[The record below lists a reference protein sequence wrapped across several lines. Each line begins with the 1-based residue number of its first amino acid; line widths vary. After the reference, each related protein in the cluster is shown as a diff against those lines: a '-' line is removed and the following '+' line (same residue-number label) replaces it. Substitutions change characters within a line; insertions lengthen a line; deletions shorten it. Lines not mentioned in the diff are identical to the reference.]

1 MKRRVEQSRRNA
13 GAAGLM
19 IAAVCFLLIGL
30 TIGCRK
36 PAKPASE
43 ETRSSTSSPADRS
56 VPDMFDLRNHPN
68 ATILKPID
76 LKTLS
81 DSQRKFGIAPQRDP
95 AVDYQPDIILME
107 QGDKAIRSIATD
119 GMTWTFDANAPHVSE
134 FQMGKI
140 VFATGRAVGRIIS
153 LKRQGDDVAV
163 ILGPI
168 QLTDVIRRGS
178 FAMDAPIDITNML
191 AYAAPDFPQPPDDPQ
206 QPKTSDLLSPDEHR
220 DETIVVSRVS
230 SRGKWTP
237 TSMSKRYA
245 DGRHEEYQ
253 RVGHHWEPLT
263 LMPAAYSPAGRGFA
277 PPAWKRA
284 SWEGMQLPGMPG
296 GQIPV
301 PQTIPDQPNAPSLP
315 QMPGIPGVN
324 ILQKQTFGI
333 EELPVSPN
341 VPTVDIKSMRLRPV
355 ADNSGIG
362 LQWYYGPK
370 GPVNG
375 LSVVAYSLLKIH
387 NAGIRFWLDIGD
399 TKGVGKSGK
408 LPLSCGIELKGAVG
422 VKLHLDSHSTQEY
435 SVNLHRKLWLPVEFS
450 IPLSGVIPFSITFNQ
465 AFDINTGFS
474 AKNSILDAT
483 GDYDFNGG
491 LSAGIEKGSWV
502 LSHPTSV
509 TAVTDIARSE
519 KGISVGINSLV
530 MSAILRTMAGLGTL
544 GFNTG
549 VYIDVRFT
557 GTVLRAP
564 DIGFPCGAG
573 TIEAYIDSGVG
584 YAIPQ
589 WVTDA
594 INVFLSLVSNIQI
607 NRVGSFI
614 PGPSQRLFHGD
625 TQIPSGCATPK

>member
-1 MKRRVEQSRRNA
+1 MKRRVEQRRRNA

-19 IAAVCFLLIGL
+19 IAAVFFFLISIG
-30 TIGCRK
+30 IGCRK
-36 PAKPASE
+36 PAKPREVTQSSASL
-43 ETRSSTSSPADRS
+43 PAAGTVADI
-56 VPDMFDLRNHPN
+56 FDLRNHPN

-76 LKTLS
+76 LNTLT

-95 AVDYQPDIILME
+95 SVEYQPDIILME

-134 FQMGKI
+134 FQLGKI

-153 LKRQGDDVAV
+153 LKRQGGDVSV

-168 QLTDVIRRGS
+168 QLTDVIRRANY
-178 FAMDAPIDITNML
+178 AMDAPIDVSNML
-191 AYAAPDFPQPPDDPQ
+191 AYAAPDFPQPPDEPQ
-206 QPKTSDLLSPDEHR
+206 PTKTSGLRRPKEPME
-220 DETIVVSRVS
+220 ETIVVSRVS
-230 SRGKWTP
+230 RTGKWTP
-237 TSMSKRYA
+237 TSMSKRHD
-245 DGRHEEYQ
+245 DGRHEEYR
-253 RVGHHWEPLT
+253 RVGRRWEPFT
-263 LMPAAYSPAGRGFA
+263 LMPATYNPRGRGFA
-277 PPAWKRA
+277 PPQWKPA
-284 SWEGMQLPGMPG
+284 SWAGMQLPGMPG
-296 GQIPV
+296 AQNPV
-301 PQTIPDQPNAPSLP
+301 PQTIPDQPNVRAP
-315 QMPGIPGVN
+315 QFPGIPGVN
-324 ILQKQTFGI
+324 LLQKPNFGI
-333 EELPVSPN
+333 EELPVSPK
-341 VPTVDIKSMRLRPV
+341 VPTVDVTSMRLRPV

-375 LSVVAYSLLKIH
+375 LSVVAYSLLKVH
-387 NAGIRFWLDIGD
+387 NAGIRFYLDIGN
-399 TKGVGKSGK
+399 TSGVGRSGK

-422 VKLHLDSHSTQEY
+422 VKLHLDSHSTQEFN
-435 SVNLHRKLWLPVEFS
+435 VNLHRRLWLPVEFS

-465 AFDINTGFS
+465 AFVIDTGFS

-491 LSAGIEKGSWV
+491 LSAGIEKGDWK

-530 MSAILRTMAGLGTL
+530 MSALLRTMAGLGTL

-564 DIGFPCGAG
+564 DIGFPCGSG
-573 TIEAYIDSGVG
+573 TIEAYLDSGVG

-594 INVFLSLVSNIQI
+594 INFFLRLVSDIQI
-607 NRVGSFI
+607 DRAGSFM